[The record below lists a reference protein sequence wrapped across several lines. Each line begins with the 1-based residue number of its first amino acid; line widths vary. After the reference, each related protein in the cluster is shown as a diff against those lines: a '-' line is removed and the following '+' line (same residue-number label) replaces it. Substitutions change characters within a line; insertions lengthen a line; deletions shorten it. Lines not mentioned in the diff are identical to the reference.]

1 MESAVTGSTS
11 SAVPFTIEHLREGFG
26 GVLLDQE
33 HADYHTARSVW
44 NGMIDRR
51 PALIARCASVAD
63 VQATL
68 AFARAQALPV
78 AVRGGGHSASGLSA
92 SEGGVVID
100 LRQMNQ
106 VEIDP
111 EARTA
116 RAGGGTTWGQFD
128 AATAAHGLA
137 TTGGVIST
145 TGIGGLTLGGGIGW
159 LMRKHGLAC
168 DNLVAAEVVT
178 ADGQVFTA
186 SADDNPDLF
195 WALRGGGGNFGVVT
209 AFTFCLHPLT
219 EVTGGKVVHP
229 ADRATDLLRFYRQ
242 ATSEASDDLT
252 LFAGL
257 MTSPDG
263 LPISALVLAHQG
275 EADAAEAELVPI
287 RAFGPPLAD
296 QVARVPYTAHQS
308 MLDEGFPSGL
318 QVYWKAH
325 FLTGLDDAAID
336 ILVDHFGRITSPL
349 SAILLEQVGGAV
361 GRVGEDETAFSYR
374 STPYNLAVIARW
386 TDPAEADR
394 HIAWARGVFDA
405 MTPYSQ
411 GVYVN
416 YLGTGDTPDRVRS
429 AYGADTY
436 DRLAAIKAT
445 YDPDNVF
452 AATQNIQPVV
462 SR

>member
-1 MESAVTGSTS
+1 MVTAEYGSDS
-11 SAVPFTIEHLREGFG
+11 SSPILNLEHLHEGFG
-26 GVLLDQE
+26 GELLDQE
-33 HADYHTARSVW
+33 HAGYHTARSVW

-51 PALIARCASVAD
+51 PALIARCAAVAD
-63 VQATL
+63 VQAAL
-68 AFARAQALPV
+68 AYARAQGLPV

-92 SEGGVVID
+92 LDGGVVID
-100 LRQMNQ
+100 LRLMSQ
-106 VEIDP
+106 VEVDP
-111 EARTA
+111 ETHTA

-137 TTGGVIST
+137 TTGGAIST

-178 ADGQVFTA
+178 ADGQVRTA
-186 SADDNPDLF
+186 SADEHSDLF
-195 WALRGGGGNFGVVT
+195 WALQGGGGNFGVVT
-209 AFTFCLHPLT
+209 AFTFRLHPLT
-219 EVTGGKVVHP
+219 EVTGGLLVHP
-229 ADRATDLLRFYRQ
+229 ADRAGDLLRFYRQ
-242 ATSEASDDLT
+242 ATSEATDDLT

-257 MTSPDG
+257 MTAPDG

-275 EADAAEAELVPI
+275 TPDAAEAELVPI

-296 QVARVPYTAHQS
+296 QVARVPYTAQQT

-325 FLTGLDDAAID
+325 FLSGLDDAAID

-349 SAILLEQVGGAV
+349 SAILLEQIGGAV
-361 GRVGEDETAFSYR
+361 SRVGEDETAFSNR
-374 STPYNLAVIARW
+374 SAPYNLAVIARW
-386 TDPAEADR
+386 VDPAEADR

-416 YLGTGDTPDRVRS
+416 YLGAGDTPDRVRS
-429 AYGADTY
+429 AYGVETY
-436 DRLAAIKAT
+436 DRLATIKAT

-452 AATQNIQPVV
+452 AATQNIQPVA
-462 SR
+462 RR

>member
-1 MESAVTGSTS
+1 METSVPGSMPP
-11 SAVPFTIEHLREGFG
+11 AALLTIEHLHEGFSG
-26 GVLLDQE
+26 ELLDPE
-33 HADYHTARSVW
+33 HAGYHGARSVW
-44 NGMIDRR
+44 NGMIDRH
-51 PALIARCASVAD
+51 PALIARCVTVAD
-63 VQATL
+63 VQAAL
-68 AFARAQALPV
+68 AYARAQGLSI

-100 LRQMNQ
+100 LHQMNE
-106 VEIDP
+106 VEVDTD
-111 EARTA
+111 ARIA

-128 AATAAHGLA
+128 AATATHGLA

-178 ADGQVFTA
+178 ADGQVLTA
-186 SADDNPDLF
+186 SAEENPDLF

-209 AFTFCLHPLT
+209 AFTFRLHPLT
-219 EVTGGKVVHP
+219 EVTGGQLVHP
-229 ADRATDLLRFYRQ
+229 AERAGDLLRFYRQ

-263 LPISALVLAHQG
+263 LPISAIVLSHQG
-275 EADAAEAELVPI
+275 EADAAEAELAAI

-296 QVARVPYTAHQS
+296 QVARVPYTAQQT
-308 MLDEGFPSGL
+308 MIDEGFPSGL

-336 ILVDHFGRITSPL
+336 ILVEHFGRITSPL
-349 SAILLEQVGGAV
+349 SAILLEHVGGAV
-361 GRVGEDETAFSYR
+361 GRIGGEETAFSYR

-386 TDPAEADR
+386 IDPAEADG
-394 HIAWARGVFDA
+394 HIAWARGLFDA

-416 YLGTGDTPDRVRS
+416 YLGAGDTPDRVRS
-429 AYGADTY
+429 AYGAETY

-452 AATQNIQPVV
+452 AATQNIQPVA

>member
-1 MESAVTGSTS
+1 MDTTSRDTGSPIS
-11 SAVPFTIEHLREGFG
+11 SLAATNLREGFR

-33 HADYHTARSVW
+33 HDGYAAARAVW

-51 PALIARCASVAD
+51 PALIAQCARVED
-63 VQATL
+63 VQAAL
-68 AFARAQALPV
+68 AFARAEGLPV
-78 AVRGGGHSASGLSA
+78 AVRGGGHSAAGLS
-92 SEGGVVID
+92 SVDGGVVID
-100 LRQMNQ
+100 LRLMND
-106 VEIDP
+106 VVVDP
-111 EARTA
+111 VTRTA

-128 AATAAHGLA
+128 AATQAHGLA
-137 TTGGVIST
+137 STGGAIST

-178 ADGQVFTA
+178 ANGEVVTA
-186 SADDNPDLF
+186 SADENAELF
-195 WALRGGGGNFGVVT
+195 WGLRGGGGNFGVVT
-209 AFTFCLHPLT
+209 AFTFRLHPLT
-219 EVTGGKVVHP
+219 EVTGGMLVHP
-229 ADRATDLLRFYRQ
+229 AERARDLLHFYRDVTGT
-242 ATSEASDDLT
+242 APDDLT

-263 LPISALVLAHQG
+263 MPISAMVLSHQG
-275 EADAAEAELVPI
+275 EAEAAERDLQAI

-296 QVARVPYTAHQS
+296 MVQRVPYTAQQA
-308 MLDEGFPSGL
+308 MLDEGFPAGL

-336 ILVDHFGRITSPL
+336 TLVDYHGRITSPL
-349 SAILLEQVGGAV
+349 SAILLEHLGGAV
-361 GRVGEDETAFSYR
+361 TRVGADETAFSYR
-374 STPYNLAVIARW
+374 GAAYNLAVIARW

-405 MTPYSQ
+405 MTPYSA

-416 YLGTGDTPDRVRS
+416 YLGVGDAPDRVRA
-429 AYGADTY
+429 AYGGDTY
-436 DRLAAIKAT
+436 DRLAALKAT

-452 AATQNIQPVV
+452 SATQNILPLA
-462 SR
+462 R

>member
-1 MESAVTGSTS
+1 METSVPGSMS
-11 SAVPFTIEHLREGFG
+11 PAALFTIEHLQEGFG
-26 GVLLDQE
+26 GELLNPE
-33 HADYHTARSVW
+33 HAGYHGARSVW

-51 PALIARCASVAD
+51 PALIARCVTVAD
-63 VQATL
+63 VQAAL
-68 AFARAQALPV
+68 AYARAQGLPV

-100 LRQMNQ
+100 LLQMNQ
-106 VEIDP
+106 VEVDP
-111 EARTA
+111 ESRIA
-116 RAGGGTTWGQFD
+116 RAGGGATWGQFD

-137 TTGGVIST
+137 TTGGAIST

-178 ADGQVFTA
+178 ANGQVLTA
-186 SADDNPDLF
+186 SADENPELF
-195 WALRGGGGNFGVVT
+195 WALRGGGGNFGIVT
-209 AFTFCLHPLT
+209 TFTFQLHPLN
-219 EVTGGKVVHP
+219 EVTGGMLVHP

-242 ATSEASDDLT
+242 ATNEASDDLT

-275 EADAAEAELVPI
+275 EADAAEAELASI

-296 QVARVPYTAHQS
+296 QVARIPYTAQQS

-361 GRVGEDETAFSYR
+361 GRIGEDETAFSYR
-374 STPYNLAVIARW
+374 SAPYNLAVIARW
-386 TDPAEADR
+386 IDPAEADG
-394 HIAWARGVFDA
+394 HIAWARELFDA

-416 YLGTGDTPDRVRS
+416 YLGAGDTPDRVRS
-429 AYGADTY
+429 AYGAVTY

-452 AATQNIQPVV
+452 AATQNIQPVA